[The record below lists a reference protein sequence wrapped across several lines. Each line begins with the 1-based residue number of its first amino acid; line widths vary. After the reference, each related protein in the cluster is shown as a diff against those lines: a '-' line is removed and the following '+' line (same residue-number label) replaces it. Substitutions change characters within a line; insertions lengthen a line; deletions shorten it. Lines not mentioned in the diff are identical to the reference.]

1 MIWGKI
7 SKACGTIG
15 GMDNGV
21 QIDLAGGLV
30 QELVNLKDN
39 EKHDVLPSPNRQ
51 VPPFAGNF
59 SQVNKTPPTLRLAAC
74 KKSGVEG
81 KPPQKN
87 VLKKLHKR

>member
-1 MIWGKI
+1 MLMKLNQLKHEYGEYGIGQCKWPWFEWCLMIWGKI

-39 EKHDVLPSPNRQ
+39 EKHDVLPSPNR
-51 VPPFAGNF
+51 
-59 SQVNKTPPTLRLAAC
+59 
-74 KKSGVEG
+74 
-81 KPPQKN
+81 
-87 VLKKLHKR
+87 

>member
-39 EKHDVLPSPNRQ
+39 EKHDVLPSPNR
-51 VPPFAGNF
+51 
-59 SQVNKTPPTLRLAAC
+59 
-74 KKSGVEG
+74 
-81 KPPQKN
+81 
-87 VLKKLHKR
+87 